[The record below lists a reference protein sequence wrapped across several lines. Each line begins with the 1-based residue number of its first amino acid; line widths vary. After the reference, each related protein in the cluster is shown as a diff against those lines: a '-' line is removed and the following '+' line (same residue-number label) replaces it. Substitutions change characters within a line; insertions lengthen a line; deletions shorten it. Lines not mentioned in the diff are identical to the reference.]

1 MKKSNFAKKMAVVIA
16 VSAAILSAAASVSFA
31 SGVEDVNGLSLVR
44 LEGSP
49 YEIGLQQGKLLKDQ
63 IQDVYKIYLNALV
76 YKKWIKEYAILKGVT
91 DAYSNPQKSMA
102 KFAKQSEKDIPA
114 EYIEEMKGLAEG
126 AGIPYQEVL
135 NMSSHV
141 DYFAVLMCSTFAAN
155 GKATTDGNLIEAR
168 NLDWASGG
176 LQELDKYSTVFV
188 VKPQK
193 GHAFISVIYPGI
205 VGALTAIN
213 DAGITAE
220 LNFSMAKKNGKEGM
234 PALVLLRHVIQYAGS
249 LDEAEKILREIP
261 RIAGYNITV
270 TDAKT
275 NDARLIEITNEVVG
289 TQGLNDDGSLVSTN
303 HFITKELAGTNI
315 SASQFSQSPSPDR
328 FNRLTELI
336 KENHGKI
343 DAKSAITMIHDDGVK
358 VNGTVQT
365 VIFNMSENK
374 IWVWAR
380 NRKPN
385 DFVEFNVKELLGK

>member
-1 MKKSNFAKKMAVVIA
+1 MIAIAMA
-16 VSAAILSAAASVSFA
+16 VSAAIIIAASSISLA
-31 SGVEDVNGLSLVR
+31 AGVENINGLTLVR

-49 YEIGLQQGKLLKDQ
+49 YEIGLQQGKLLKEQ
-63 IQDVYKIYLNALV
+63 INDVYKIYLNDLV

-193 GHAFISVIYPGI
+193 GHAFVSIIYPGI

-234 PALVLLRHVIQYAGS
+234 PALILLRHVIQNAGS
-249 LDEAEKILREIP
+249 LDEAEKILRGIP

-275 NDARLIEITNEVVG
+275 NDARLIEITNDIVG
-289 TQGLNDDGSLVSTN
+289 AQGLNADGSLVSTN
-303 HFITKELAGTNI
+303 HFITKELAGTNV

-336 KENHGKI
+336 KQNYGKI
-343 DAKSAITMIHDDGVK
+343 DPKTAIAMIHDDGVK

-365 VIFNMSENK
+365 VIFKMSENK

-385 DFVEFNVKELLGK
+385 DFVEFNVKELLNK